1 MTNELAERDEQINEL
16 MKAKQDFEN
25 KLKEK
30 ENMMKQDNMAR
41 LQLGKRLEQVLM
53 DKEEALEQ
61 LEQLKVNLFRS
72 SAILFDKSVVS
83 MNFRPNWTVS

>member
-61 LEQLKVNLFRS
+61 LEQLKVKLFRS
-72 SAILFDKSVVS
+72 SAILFDKYVVF